1 MKKLLTLAIVG
12 LAIAVPTAQRQ
23 TPSGYLTPPKV
34 IVDIMDAEPLP
45 GVALSPDRKTML
57 MTHRRSMPTLAEVAS
72 PMLRLGGSRISPLTN
87 GNHVLNGTIGL
98 TLKDVAT
105 GTERK
110 LVLPAEGSFGA
121 SFSPDGRKIAITHT
135 AAATIRLL
143 VADVATGAVT
153 TVVDRGINGLGG
165 GCSWLDD
172 STGFLC
178 SMIPAGRGPA
188 PTAPVVPSMPNMQE
202 NLGTIAAGR
211 TYQDLLTS
219 AHDEQLYDY
228 YFTAQPTWMD
238 LSGKAT
244 PFGRPAVYAGLQV
257 STNREYVIVNRIKRP
272 YSYLLPASNFP
283 RDVEVWDRTGKVVR
297 TVADVPM
304 GDVVPVNGVHQGARS
319 AQWHPLEPATLIWV
333 EALDKGDI
341 RNTVLA
347 FMRDRHP
354 ELAAQL

>member
-1 MKKLLTLAIVG
+1 MKQLLTLAIIG
-12 LAIAVPTAQRQ
+12 LAIAVPTAQRP
-23 TPSGYLTPPKV
+23 TASGYLTPPKV

-87 GNHVLNGTIGL
+87 GTHVLNGTIGL

-105 GTERK
+105 GRERK
-110 LVLPAEGSFGA
+110 LALPTTGSFGA
-121 SFSPDGRKIAITHT
+121 SFSPDGTKIAITHT
-135 AAATIRLL
+135 AADTIRLL
-143 VADVATGAVT
+143 MADVATGQIT

-178 SMIPAGRGPA
+178 SMIPAGRGA
-188 PTAPVVPSMPNMQE
+188 ATTAPVVPSMPNMQE

-228 YFTAQPTWMD
+228 YFTSQPAWVD
-238 LSGKAT
+238 LTGKAT
-244 PFGRPAVYAGLQV
+244 PFGSPAIYQGRRSRPTV
-257 STNREYVIVNRIKRP
+257 ST
-272 YSYLLPASNFP
+272 
-283 RDVEVWDRTGKVVR
+283 
-297 TVADVPM
+297 
-304 GDVVPVNGVHQGARS
+304 
-319 AQWHPLEPATLIWV
+319 
-333 EALDKGDI
+333 
-341 RNTVLA
+341 
-347 FMRDRHP
+347 
-354 ELAAQL
+354 